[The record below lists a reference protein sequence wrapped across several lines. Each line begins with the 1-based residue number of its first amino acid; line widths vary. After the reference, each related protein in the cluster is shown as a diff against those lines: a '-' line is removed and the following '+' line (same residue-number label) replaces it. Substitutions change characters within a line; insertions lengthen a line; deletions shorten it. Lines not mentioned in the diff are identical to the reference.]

1 MNLYSQVIFPRLL
14 DWSMSG
20 PVQGSYRQ
28 TLLSHV
34 KGDILEIGF
43 GTGLNLPHYPKSVKK
58 ITVIEPNRGMG
69 SLARRRMAESGIQV
83 DHHVLK
89 GESLPFADRT
99 FDTVVSTWTLCSIQD
114 VQQALREVKRVLKPG
129 GSFLF
134 IEHGLSPEPDV
145 QVWQNRL
152 TPVQKFISEG
162 CHLNRDIQA
171 FVEESGLAIV
181 SLKRFYMEYM
191 PDAVGYTYQGV
202 AQKVE

>member
-28 TLLSHV
+28 ALLSYV
-34 KGDILEIGF
+34 KDDILEIGF
-43 GTGLNLPHYPKSVKK
+43 GTGLNLLHYPKQVKK
-58 ITVIEPNRGMG
+58 ITVVEPNAGMG
-69 SLARRRMAESGIQV
+69 SLARKRIAKSGIQV
-83 DHHVLK
+83 ENYVLK

-114 VQQALREVKRVLKPG
+114 VRKALQEVKRILKPG

-134 IEHGLSPEPDV
+134 VEHGLSHEPDV

-152 TPVQKFISEG
+152 TPLQKFISEG

-171 FVEESGLAIV
+171 LVEEQGLSIV
-181 SLKRFYMEYM
+181 SLKRFYMEYVSSSM
-191 PDAVGYTYQGV
+191 GYTYQGI
-202 AQKVE
+202 AQKIE